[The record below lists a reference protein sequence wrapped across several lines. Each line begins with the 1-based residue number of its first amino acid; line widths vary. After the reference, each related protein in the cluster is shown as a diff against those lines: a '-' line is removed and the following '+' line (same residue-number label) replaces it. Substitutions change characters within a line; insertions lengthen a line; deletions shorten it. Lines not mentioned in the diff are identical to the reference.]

1 MKSVVLAAAVAAA
14 MLSVAPAALAA
25 TTLTLTPPAAD
36 GSLSGT
42 FGDTGVAAG
51 DFSDTFTFAL
61 PTGIAGATVTTNFV
75 SNLLNNI
82 DFQSV
87 TFNGQSFTLSPTG
100 QVENGYILSLP
111 VAAGQQT
118 LVVNGRSGGNGSY
131 SGTLSFAMG
140 GVPEPASWAMMIIGF
155 GGIGALMRRKSR
167 DGSTAP
173 LAGRTA

>member
-14 MLSVAPAALAA
+14 MLAVSPAALAA
-25 TTLTLTPPAAD
+25 TTITLTPPAAD

-51 DFSDTFTFAL
+51 DFSDTFNFAL
-61 PTGIAGATVTTNFV
+61 PTGIAGATITTNFV

-87 TFNGQSFTLSPTG
+87 TFNGQPFSLSPNG
-100 QVENGYILSLP
+100 QVENGYILNVP
-111 VAAGQQT
+111 VTAGPQT
-118 LVVNGRSGGNGSY
+118 LIVNGRSGGNGSY

-140 GVPEPASWAMMIIGF
+140 AVPEPASWAMMIIGF
-155 GGIGALMRRKSR
+155 GGIGATLRRR
-167 DGSTAP
+167 RGQVA
-173 LAGRTA
+173 LAA